1 MQPEAGCVWRIF
13 FVLREMLQIYSIECI
28 KKFSHFSTVH
38 WLSGQKPAIIQ
49 GLQTPH
55 QYTSRVHCTLM
66 GSPNPKLS
74 REHHCHK
81 QLNRSKNRVITY
93 DIGKNHQ
100 DPKKDLMNREILID
114 CHKNIYDD
122 CIYYFNYLL
131 RVLSR
136 TNKAL
141 IVFSWCK

>member
-1 MQPEAGCVWRIF
+1 MWRIF
-13 FVLREMLQIYSIECI
+13 CVGRDATNLFHRVYKENFTFFYGSLAVGSKACNY
-28 KKFSHFSTVH
+28 T
-38 WLSGQKPAIIQ
+38 GIIDSSS
-49 GLQTPH
+49 LL
-55 QYTSRVHCTLM
+55 LM
-66 GSPNPKLS
+66 GSPNPPLS

-131 RVLSR
+131 KVLSR

-141 IVFSWCK
+141 IVFSWSK

>member
-1 MQPEAGCVWRIF
+1 MYKEIF
-13 FVLREMLQIYSIECI
+13 TFFYGSLAVGSKACNYTGIIDS
-28 KKFSHFSTVH
+28 SVHFQS
-38 WLSGQKPAIIQ
+38 A
-49 GLQTPH
+49 
-55 QYTSRVHCTLM
+55 LM

-122 CIYYFNYLL
+122 CIYTTLTTYLL